1 MLSYLPDEL
10 YRKIYSYIYEDVIQS
25 INNMIV
31 MRRRDCNKLFISENY
46 RKQKI
51 YIKKIKKNLD
61 LK

>member
-46 RKQKI
+46 
-51 YIKKIKKNLD
+51 KKIKS
-61 LK
+61 